1 MMEWVSSPDFDGEGH
16 PVEDYMDA
24 CYLSYKLKLMKPE
37 VAFFR
42 KVLEAEQ
49 ISPDETLFLDDG
61 PRNVE
66 AAASLGIHTMQPING
81 EDWTKEIYDYLNKV

>member
-1 MMEWVSSPDFDGEGH
+1 
-16 PVEDYMDA
+16 
-24 CYLSYKLKLMKPE
+24 MKPD

-49 ISPDETLFLDDG
+49 IAPDETLFLDDG

-66 AAASLGIHTMQPING
+66 AAASLGIHTMQPVNG
-81 EDWTKEIYDYLNKV
+81 EDWRKEIYDYLNKE